1 MGKKD
6 PRVDA
11 YIARSADFARPILT
25 RLRKLVHEGC
35 PEVVEDIK
43 WGMPHFMYDGMFCGM
58 ASFKSHCAFGF
69 WNRALKIGGSRNAMG
84 QFGRIASISDLPKD
98 EVLLGY
104 VRQAK
109 ALADAGTKV
118 GPLRR
123 DKKAL
128 SVPKDLL
135 TALKKKPKA
144 LAHFDKFS
152 PSAKRDYSEWLI
164 EAKTDTTRA
173 KRLATAVE
181 WIGEGKPRN
190 WKYMPAKKA

>member
-11 YIARSADFARPILT
+11 YIARSADFAKPILT
-25 RLRKLVHEGC
+25 HLRKLVHEGC

-43 WGMPHFMYDGMFCGM
+43 WGMPHFLYDGMFCGM

-69 WNRALKIGGSRNAMG
+69 WNRALRTGGSKDAMG
-84 QFGRIASISDLPKD
+84 QFGRVTSLADLPGDK
-98 EVLLGY
+98 VFLGY

-118 GPLRR
+118 GPVRR
-123 DKKAL
+123 DKKPL
-128 SVPKDLL
+128 PVPKDLL

-144 LAHFDKFS
+144 IAQFEKFS
-152 PSAKRDYSEWLI
+152 PSAKREYSEWLV
-164 EAKTDTTRA
+164 EAKTDATRA

-181 WIGEGKPRN
+181 WIGEGKPRM
-190 WKYMPAKKA
+190 WKYMRPKKK